1 MTDNPKRVIIWCRVS
16 SLEQGATN
24 KESLPDQLSRQR
36 ALALKMGWSI
46 IDEIVTDF
54 SMDYF
59 TYDEFSQAAAAAGWR
74 DQARMWSHW
83 SEKDFDIITCRYLDR
98 VGREQSILSEF
109 IGRTMRAGAEIKP
122 LDESSVDKVNH
133 RMVSAIAGLSASEY
147 LDKLKKNRDLGMKG
161 HAGRGEKIGNRV
173 PMFYVADADGKLKPN
188 RADFQRLF
196 DDIAEL
202 FLAGT
207 SYEQFPQALADRGH
221 SHPKTG
227 KLYDKVVIKRL
238 MYSARTWGHGEYNRT
253 GKKRGAFTLLA
264 EPWCTGRGEPPPDVY
279 FRRDVCEPLWEGSQR
294 EAMIDELERRF
305 YAIRGGA
312 RPNDTYS
319 FSQLCVCE
327 VCQKNMAV
335 QITHKPLGDYCYMK
349 CTYGRQHRGCNNNQ
363 AVRFDKIQDFLTN
376 YIEWLLTHP
385 NEHFADE
392 PPAKRSRSTAI
403 EKDIAKASQRISN
416 WQDSLGE
423 THPGSRAELLDKIN
437 AETKRRE
444 TLYEERERLTRAARE
459 EAHTAQS
466 RQQGLTDIRTY
477 GVAWFWNQPTTT
489 VNQTLRKLLGSRRVL
504 CNGGEVAGWTTVG

>member
-16 SLEQGATN
+16 SEEQGATN

-36 ALALKMGWSI
+36 ALALKMGWVI
-46 IDEIVTDF
+46 VDEIVTDF

-83 SEKDFDIITCRYLDR
+83 DSKDFDIITCRYLDR

-161 HAGRGEKIGNRV
+161 HAGRGEKVGNRV
-173 PMFYVADADGKLKPN
+173 PMFYVINEDSKLIPN

-207 SYEQFPQALADRGH
+207 SYEQFPLALADRGH
-221 SHPKTG
+221 VHLKTG
-227 KLYDKVVIKRL
+227 KLYDKVIVKRL

-253 GKKRGAFTLLA
+253 GKKRGTFTLLA

-279 FRRDVCEPLWEGSQR
+279 FKRDVCEPLWTGSER

-312 RPNDTYS
+312 RPNDTYP

-335 QITHKPLGDYCYMK
+335 QITHKPFGDYCYMK
-349 CTYGRQHRGCNNNQ
+349 CAYGRQHLGCSNNL
-363 AVRFDKIQDFLTN
+363 AVRFDKIQDFLTD

-385 NEHFADE
+385 NERFADD

-403 EKDIAKASQRISN
+403 EKDIAKASQRIDN
-416 WQDSLGE
+416 WQNSLGE
-423 THPGSRAELLDKIN
+423 IHIGSRAELLAKIN

-444 TLYEERERLTRAARE
+444 SLYEEQNRLERATRE

-466 RQQGLTDIRTY
+466 RQQALTDIRTY
-477 GVAWFWNQPTTT
+477 GVVWFWSQPTTT
-489 VNQTLRKLLGSRRVL
+489 INQTLRKALGSRRVL
-504 CNGGEVAGWTTVG
+504 CNGGDVAGWTTIG